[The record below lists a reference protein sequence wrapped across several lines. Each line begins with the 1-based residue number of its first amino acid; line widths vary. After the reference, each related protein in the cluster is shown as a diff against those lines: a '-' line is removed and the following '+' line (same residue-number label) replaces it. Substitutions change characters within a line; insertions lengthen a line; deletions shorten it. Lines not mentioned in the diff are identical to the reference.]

1 MLNTTG
7 LMAAAVKNKT
17 TNKSPVGAFLYPLK
31 KCQKVLIFIVTMK
44 NYILPFRD
52 LVVHPGLTVP
62 VYIDNPLSVA
72 CIEAATKSNQKV
84 VITPQHS
91 WNYPTSAGDIYDT
104 GTIGDIAQVL
114 RLPDGTLHAIIR
126 TTDVVSLSDIN
137 VDGGLFTAEAAPI
150 EILDDSNFEQTLA
163 LRDKVAENMQAL
175 SIARKF
181 KLDKMRAIIQNYPM
195 AAFVDSV
202 IQSAEIDTD
211 EAVRILK
218 AQSWREKLMLLL
230 EQINLMAETAKIEES
245 INRRIHQQ
253 MENGRREAI
262 LQEKMRAI
270 QKEMGDDSEEMDT
283 ENLRKRIE
291 RSNMTQDAKEKA
303 LSEWK
308 RMRSMSPMSNEGG
321 LLKTYI
327 EEMLSM
333 PWGKADIAPIDLKT
347 ARSVLDS
354 QHSGM
359 QSVKERILEHIAVMK
374 KTGGNHG
381 SILCFVGAPG
391 VGKTSLCKSIAEAL
405 GRKYQRISLGG
416 ISDEAH
422 FRGHRKTY
430 IGAQT
435 GRIMDALKR
444 CKANN
449 PVIVLDEIDKMGK
462 DWRGD
467 PESALLEILDP
478 EQNKSFRD
486 HYLEVDFDLSNVLF
500 IATANSLNMSNALK
514 DRMEIIEIPGYSED
528 EKVQIA
534 KEHLI
539 ARAAKENGWDIDNI
553 IISDDAIR
561 HIIRNYTSEDG
572 VRELQR
578 ELSALLR
585 RSLLEH
591 NCEDVKTEFTK
602 EKIDELLAI
611 RKSMNLSKKIGF
623 GVRA

>member
-1 MLNTTG
+1 
-7 LMAAAVKNKT
+7 
-17 TNKSPVGAFLYPLK
+17 
-31 KCQKVLIFIVTMK
+31 MK
-44 NYILPFRD
+44 QYILPFRD
-52 LVVHPGLTVP
+52 LIVHPGLTVP
-62 VYIDNPLSVA
+62 VYIDNPMSVA
-72 CIEAATKSNQKV
+72 CIEAATAMGKRL

-91 WNYPTSAGDIYDT
+91 WSYPSEPDDIYAI
-104 GTIGDIAQVL
+104 GTIGDIAQAL
-114 RLPDGTLHAIIR
+114 RMPDGALHVIIR
-126 TTDVVSLSDIN
+126 TTDVVNLSDISIEN
-137 VDGGLFTAEAAPI
+137 GLFTANVTPI
-150 EILDDSNFEQTLA
+150 EFMDDSNTEQTLA
-163 LRDKVAENMQAL
+163 LRDKIVENMQLL
-175 SIARKF
+175 SISKKF
-181 KLDKMRAIIQNYPM
+181 KMDKLRSVVQDYPM
-195 AAFVDSV
+195 PAFVDSV
-202 IQSAEIDTD
+202 IQTAEIDTD
-211 EAVRILK
+211 KAIKILGTP
-218 AQSWREKLMLLL
+218 SWHEKLVLLL
-230 EQINLMAETAKIEES
+230 EQINLMAETAKIEDS

-270 QKEMGDDSEEMDT
+270 QREMGEDSEEMDT
-283 ENLRKRIE
+283 ENVRKRIE
-291 RSNMTQDAKEKA
+291 RSSMPAEAKEKA

-321 LLKTYI
+321 LLKTYLD
-327 EEMLSM
+327 ELLAM
-333 PWGKADIAPIDLKT
+333 PWGKSDKSEIDLKT
-347 ARSVLDS
+347 ARAVLDS

-359 QSVKERILEHIAVMK
+359 QCVKERILEHIAVMK
-374 KTGGNHG
+374 KTGGNQG

-391 VGKTSLCKSIAEAL
+391 VGKTSLCRSIADAL
-405 GRKYQRISLGG
+405 GRKYHRISLGG

-449 PVIVLDEIDKMGK
+449 PVIVLDEIDKMGR

-534 KEHLI
+534 REHLI
-539 ARAAKENGWDIDNI
+539 ERAAKDTGWNVDNI
-553 IISDDAIR
+553 IISDDALR
-561 HIIRNYTSEDG
+561 HIIRNYTTEQG

-578 ELSALLR
+578 ELTAILR
-585 RSLLEH
+585 RSLLE
-591 NCEDVKTEFTK
+591 NDGEDVKTEFTP
-602 EKIDELLAI
+602 EKIDELLSI
-611 RKSMNLSKKIGF
+611 RKTAGMSKRIGF
-623 GVRA
+623 GLNV

>member
-1 MLNTTG
+1 
-7 LMAAAVKNKT
+7 
-17 TNKSPVGAFLYPLK
+17 
-31 KCQKVLIFIVTMK
+31 MK

-62 VYIDNPLSVA
+62 IYVDNPASVS
-72 CIEAATKSNQKV
+72 CVEAAAQQNQQL
-84 VITPQHS
+84 VIAAQHS
-91 WNYPTSAGDIYDT
+91 WSYPSSPEDIYDV
-104 GTIGDIAQVL
+104 GTIGDIVQVL
-114 RLPDGTLHAIIR
+114 RMPDGALHAIVR
-126 TTDVVSLSDIN
+126 TTSVVRLADIGIEN
-137 VDGGLFTAEAAPI
+137 GLFMANTTPI
-150 EILDDSNFEQTLA
+150 EIVDDSAMEQTIA

-175 SIARKF
+175 SMSKKF
-181 KLDKMRAIIQNYPM
+181 KLDKLRAIIQNYPM
-195 AAFVDSV
+195 PAFIDSV
-202 IQSAEIDTD
+202 IQTAEIDTD
-211 EAVRILK
+211 DAVRILC
-218 AQSWREKLMLLL
+218 ATSWREKLVMLL
-230 EQINLMAETAKIEES
+230 EQINLMAETAKIENS
-245 INRRIHQQ
+245 INRRIQQQ

-270 QKEMGDDSEEMDT
+270 QREMGDDDEEMDT
-283 ENLRKRIE
+283 TNMRKRIE
-291 RSNMTQDAKEKA
+291 RSAMPAEAKEKA

-321 LLKTYI
+321 LLKTYL
-327 EEMLSM
+327 EELLAM
-333 PWGKADIAPIDLKT
+333 PWDKSDATPIDLKA
-347 ARSVLDS
+347 ARAVLDS
-354 QHSGM
+354 EHSGM
-359 QSVKERILEHIAVMK
+359 TGVKERILEHIAVMK
-374 KTGGNHG
+374 KTGGAQG

-391 VGKTSLCKSIAEAL
+391 VGKTSLCKSIAAAL
-405 GRKYQRISLGG
+405 CRKYQRISLGG

-444 CKANN
+444 CKSNN
-449 PVIVLDEIDKMGK
+449 PVIVLDEIDKMGR

-534 KEHLI
+534 REHLI
-539 ARAAKENGWDIDNI
+539 ARAAHDTGWNVDNI
-553 IISDDAIR
+553 IIGDDALR
-561 HIIRNYTSEDG
+561 HIIRNYTSEQG

-578 ELSALLR
+578 ELTAVLR
-585 RSLLEH
+585 RTLLEH
-591 NCEDVKTEFTK
+591 DGEDVKTEFTP
-602 EKIDELLAI
+602 EKIDELLAV
-611 RKSMNLSKKIGF
+611 RKSATMAKRIGF
-623 GVRA
+623 GLRA

>member
-1 MLNTTG
+1 
-7 LMAAAVKNKT
+7 
-17 TNKSPVGAFLYPLK
+17 
-31 KCQKVLIFIVTMK
+31 MK
-44 NYILPFRD
+44 QYILPFRD
-52 LVVHPGLTVP
+52 LVVSQGLTVP
-62 VYIDNPLSVA
+62 IYIDNAMSVA
-72 CIEAATKSNQKV
+72 CIEAAARDGQKI
-84 VITPQHS
+84 VITAQHS
-91 WNYPTSAGDIYDT
+91 WAYPALPDDIYDV
-104 GTIGDIAQVL
+104 GTIGEIAQVL
-114 RLPDGTLHAIIR
+114 RMPDGALHAIIK
-126 TTDVVSLSDIN
+126 TTDAVKLSNITVIN
-137 VDGGLFTAEAAPI
+137 GLFTADVTPI
-150 EILDDSNFEQTLA
+150 EILDDANTNQTLA
-163 LRDKVAENMQAL
+163 LRDKIAENMQVL
-175 SIARKF
+175 SVAKKF
-181 KLDKMRAIIQNYPM
+181 KLDKLRMIIQDYPLP
-195 AAFVDSV
+195 AFIDSV
-202 IQSAEIDTD
+202 IQTAGIDTD
-211 EAVRILK
+211 DAVKIL
-218 AQSWREKLMLLL
+218 AANSWYEKLVLLL

-245 INRRIHQQ
+245 INRRIQRQ

-270 QKEMGDDSEEMDT
+270 QHEMGEDTEEMDT
-283 ENLRKRIE
+283 ENVRKRIE
-291 RSNMTQDAKEKA
+291 RSAMPAEAKEKA
-303 LSEWK
+303 MSEWK

-321 LLKTYI
+321 LLKTYLD
-327 EEMLSM
+327 ELLSM
-333 PWGKADIAPIDLKT
+333 PWGKSDKSDIDLKS
-347 ARSVLDS
+347 ARAVLDS

-359 QSVKERILEHIAVMK
+359 QGVKERILEHIAVMK
-374 KTGGNHG
+374 KTGGNQG

-405 GRKYQRISLGG
+405 GRKYHRISLGG

-449 PVIVLDEIDKMGK
+449 PVIVLDEIDKMGR

-534 KEHLI
+534 REHLI
-539 ARAAKENGWDIDNI
+539 ERAAKDTGWNVDNI
-553 IISDDAIR
+553 IISDDALR
-561 HIIRNYTSEDG
+561 HIIRNYTSEQG

-578 ELSALLR
+578 ELTAILR
-585 RSLLEH
+585 RSLLE
-591 NCEDVKTEFTK
+591 NDGEDVKTEFTPQ
-602 EKIDELLAI
+602 KIDSMLAL
-611 RKSMNLSKKIGF
+611 RKSAVLSKRIGF
-623 GVRA
+623 GISA

>member
-1 MLNTTG
+1 
-7 LMAAAVKNKT
+7 
-17 TNKSPVGAFLYPLK
+17 
-31 KCQKVLIFIVTMK
+31 MK

-62 VYIDNPLSVA
+62 IYVDNPASVS
-72 CIEAATKSNQKV
+72 CVEAAAQQNQQL
-84 VITPQHS
+84 VIAAQHS
-91 WNYPTSAGDIYDT
+91 WSYPSSPDDIYDV
-104 GTIGDIAQVL
+104 GTIGDIVQVL
-114 RLPDGTLHAIIR
+114 RMPDGALHAIVR
-126 TTDVVSLSDIN
+126 TTSVVRLADIGIEN
-137 VDGGLFTAEAAPI
+137 GLFMANTTPI
-150 EILDDSNFEQTLA
+150 EIVDDSAMEQTIA

-175 SIARKF
+175 SMSKKF
-181 KLDKMRAIIQNYPM
+181 KLDKLRAIIQNYPM
-195 AAFVDSV
+195 PAFIDSV
-202 IQSAEIDTD
+202 IQTAEIDTD
-211 EAVRILK
+211 DAVRILC
-218 AQSWREKLMLLL
+218 ATSWREKLVMLL
-230 EQINLMAETAKIEES
+230 EQINLMAETAKIENS
-245 INRRIHQQ
+245 INRRIQQQ

-270 QKEMGDDSEEMDT
+270 QREMGDDDEEMDT
-283 ENLRKRIE
+283 TNMRKRIE
-291 RSNMTQDAKEKA
+291 RSAMPAEAKEKA

-321 LLKTYI
+321 LLKTYL
-327 EEMLSM
+327 EELLAM
-333 PWGKADIAPIDLKT
+333 PWDKSDATPIDLKA
-347 ARSVLDS
+347 ARAVLDS
-354 QHSGM
+354 EHSGM
-359 QSVKERILEHIAVMK
+359 TGVKERILEHIAVMK
-374 KTGGNHG
+374 KTGGAQG

-391 VGKTSLCKSIAEAL
+391 VGKTSLCKSIAAAL

-444 CKANN
+444 CKSNN
-449 PVIVLDEIDKMGK
+449 PVIVLDEIDKMGR

-534 KEHLI
+534 REHLI
-539 ARAAKENGWDIDNI
+539 ARAAHDTGWNVDNI
-553 IISDDAIR
+553 IIGDDALR
-561 HIIRNYTSEDG
+561 HIIRNYTSEQG

-578 ELSALLR
+578 ELTAVLR
-585 RSLLEH
+585 RTLLEH
-591 NCEDVKTEFTK
+591 DGEDVKTEFTP
-602 EKIDELLAI
+602 EKIDELLAV
-611 RKSMNLSKKIGF
+611 RKSATMAKRIGF
-623 GVRA
+623 GLRA

>member
-1 MLNTTG
+1 MR
-7 LMAAAVKNKT
+7 
-17 TNKSPVGAFLYPLK
+17 
-31 KCQKVLIFIVTMK
+31 

-52 LVVHPGLTVP
+52 LVVHPGLAVP
-62 VYIDNPLSVA
+62 IYVDNPLSVA
-72 CIEAATKSNQKV
+72 CIEAATKDNQQLI
-84 VITPQHS
+84 ITPQRS
-91 WNYPTSAGDIYDT
+91 WSYPTGADDLYNV

-114 RLPDGTLHAIIR
+114 RMPDGALHAIIR
-126 TTDVVSLSDIN
+126 TTGVVNLSNIS
-137 VDGGLFTAEAAPI
+137 VDSGIFTADTTPI
-150 EILDDSNFEQTLA
+150 QMENDDAFDQTIA
-163 LRDKVAENMQAL
+163 LRDKIAENLQSL
-175 SIARKF
+175 SVTRKF
-181 KLDKMRAIIQNYPM
+181 KLDKLRAIIQNYPM

-202 IQSAEIDTD
+202 MQSTEIDTD
-211 EAVRILK
+211 DAVRILRTP
-218 AQSWREKLMLLL
+218 SWREKLMILL
-230 EQINLMAETAKIEES
+230 ERINLIAETAKIENS
-245 INRRIHQQ
+245 INRRIQQQ
-253 MENGRREAI
+253 MENGRRDAI

-270 QKEMGDDSEEMDT
+270 QREMGDDSEEVDT

-291 RSNMTQDAKEKA
+291 RSAMPQDAKEKA

-327 EEMLSM
+327 EELLAM
-333 PWGKADIAPIDLKT
+333 PWDKSDNAPIDLKT
-347 ARSVLDS
+347 ARAVLDS
-354 QHSGM
+354 EHSGM
-359 QSVKERILEHIAVMK
+359 QGVKERILEHIAVMK

-391 VGKTSLCKSIAEAL
+391 VGKTSLCKSIAAAL

-449 PVIVLDEIDKMGK
+449 PVIVLDEIDKMGR

-478 EQNKSFRD
+478 EQNKTFRD

-534 KEHLI
+534 REHLI
-539 ARAAKENGWDIDNI
+539 KRAASDTGWNPENI
-553 IISDDAIR
+553 IISDDALRHLIR
-561 HIIRNYTSEDG
+561 DYTSEDG

-578 ELSALLR
+578 ELTALLR
-585 RSLLEH
+585 RTLLEH
-591 NCEDVKTEFTK
+591 DCEDVRTEFTPQ
-602 EKIDELLAI
+602 KIDELLSV
-611 RKSMNLSKKIGF
+611 RKSATLSKRIGF
-623 GVRA
+623 GARA

>member
-1 MLNTTG
+1 
-7 LMAAAVKNKT
+7 
-17 TNKSPVGAFLYPLK
+17 
-31 KCQKVLIFIVTMK
+31 MK
-44 NYILPFRD
+44 QYILPFRD
-52 LVVHPGLTVP
+52 LVVNPGLTVP
-62 VYIDNPLSVA
+62 IYIDNAMSVA
-72 CIEAATKSNQKV
+72 CIEAAAREGQKI
-84 VITPQHS
+84 VITAQHS
-91 WNYPTSAGDIYDT
+91 WAYPALPDDIYDV
-104 GTIGDIAQVL
+104 GTIGEIAQVL
-114 RLPDGTLHAIIR
+114 RMPDGALHAIIK
-126 TTDVVSLSDIN
+126 TTDAVKLSNITVIN
-137 VDGGLFTAEAAPI
+137 GLFTADVTPI
-150 EILDDSNFEQTLA
+150 EILDDANTNQTLA
-163 LRDKVAENMQAL
+163 LRDKIAENMQVL
-175 SIARKF
+175 SVAKKF
-181 KLDKMRAIIQNYPM
+181 KLDKLRMIIQDYPLP
-195 AAFVDSV
+195 AFIDSV
-202 IQSAEIDTD
+202 IQTAGIDTD
-211 EAVRILK
+211 DAVKIL
-218 AQSWREKLMLLL
+218 AANSWYEKLVLLL

-245 INRRIHQQ
+245 INRRIQRQ

-270 QKEMGDDSEEMDT
+270 QHEMGEDTEEMDT
-283 ENLRKRIE
+283 ENVRKRIE
-291 RSNMTQDAKEKA
+291 RSAMPAEAKEKA
-303 LSEWK
+303 MSEWK

-321 LLKTYI
+321 LLKTYLD
-327 EEMLSM
+327 ELLSM
-333 PWGKADIAPIDLKT
+333 PWGKSDKSDIDLKS
-347 ARSVLDS
+347 ARAVLDS

-359 QSVKERILEHIAVMK
+359 QGVKERILEHIAVMK
-374 KTGGNHG
+374 KTGGNQG

-405 GRKYQRISLGG
+405 GRKYHRISLGG

-449 PVIVLDEIDKMGK
+449 PVIVLDEIDKMGR

-534 KEHLI
+534 REHLI
-539 ARAAKENGWDIDNI
+539 ERAAKDTGWNVDNI
-553 IISDDAIR
+553 IISDDALR
-561 HIIRNYTSEDG
+561 HIIRNYTSEQG

-578 ELSALLR
+578 ELTAILR
-585 RSLLEH
+585 RSLLE
-591 NCEDVKTEFTK
+591 NDGEDVKTEFTPQ
-602 EKIDELLAI
+602 KIDSLLAL
-611 RKSMNLSKKIGF
+611 RKSAVLSKRIGF
-623 GVRA
+623 GISA

>member
-1 MLNTTG
+1 
-7 LMAAAVKNKT
+7 
-17 TNKSPVGAFLYPLK
+17 
-31 KCQKVLIFIVTMK
+31 MK

-62 VYIDNPLSVA
+62 IYVDNPASVS
-72 CIEAATKSNQKV
+72 CVEAAAQQNQQL
-84 VITPQHS
+84 VIAAQHS
-91 WNYPTSAGDIYDT
+91 WSYPSSPDDIYDV
-104 GTIGDIAQVL
+104 GTIGDIVQVL
-114 RLPDGTLHAIIR
+114 RMPDGALHAIVR
-126 TTDVVSLSDIN
+126 TTSVVRLADIGIEN
-137 VDGGLFTAEAAPI
+137 GLFMANTTPI
-150 EILDDSNFEQTLA
+150 EIVDDSAMEQTIA

-175 SIARKF
+175 SMSKKF
-181 KLDKMRAIIQNYPM
+181 KLDKLRAIIQNYPM
-195 AAFVDSV
+195 PAFIDSV
-202 IQSAEIDTD
+202 IQTAEIDTD
-211 EAVRILK
+211 DAVRILC
-218 AQSWREKLMLLL
+218 ATSWREKLVMLL
-230 EQINLMAETAKIEES
+230 EQINLMAETAKIENS
-245 INRRIHQQ
+245 INRRIQQQ

-270 QKEMGDDSEEMDT
+270 QREMGDDDEEMDT
-283 ENLRKRIE
+283 TNMRKRIE
-291 RSNMTQDAKEKA
+291 RSAMPAEAKEKA

-321 LLKTYI
+321 LLKTYL
-327 EEMLSM
+327 EELLAM
-333 PWGKADIAPIDLKT
+333 PWDKSDATPIDLKA
-347 ARSVLDS
+347 ARAVLDS
-354 QHSGM
+354 EHSGM
-359 QSVKERILEHIAVMK
+359 TGVKERILEHIAVMK
-374 KTGGNHG
+374 KTGGAQG

-391 VGKTSLCKSIAEAL
+391 VGKTSLCKSIAAAL

-422 FRGHRKTY
+422 IRGHRTTY

-444 CKANN
+444 CKSNN
-449 PVIVLDEIDKMGK
+449 PVIVLDEIDKMGR

-534 KEHLI
+534 REHLI
-539 ARAAKENGWDIDNI
+539 ARAAHDTGWNVDNI
-553 IISDDAIR
+553 IIGDDALR
-561 HIIRNYTSEDG
+561 HIIRNYTSEQG

-578 ELSALLR
+578 ELTAVLR
-585 RSLLEH
+585 RTLLEH
-591 NCEDVKTEFTK
+591 DGEDVKTEFTP
-602 EKIDELLAI
+602 EKIDELLAV
-611 RKSMNLSKKIGF
+611 RKSATMAKRIGF
-623 GVRA
+623 GLRA

>member
-1 MLNTTG
+1 MR
-7 LMAAAVKNKT
+7 
-17 TNKSPVGAFLYPLK
+17 
-31 KCQKVLIFIVTMK
+31 

-72 CIEAATKSNQKV
+72 CIEAATKFNQKI

-91 WNYPTSAGDIYDT
+91 WGYPATAEDIYDI

-126 TTDVVSLSDIN
+126 TTDVVNLSDIN
-137 VDGGLFTAEAAPI
+137 VENGLFTAETTPI
-150 EILDDSNFEQTLA
+150 EIADDSNFEQTIA

-175 SIARKF
+175 SAVRKF
-181 KLDKMRAIIQNYPM
+181 KIDKMRAIIQNYPM
-195 AAFVDSV
+195 AAFIDSV
-202 IQSAEIDTD
+202 IQSADLDTD
-211 EAVRILK
+211 EAVRILR
-218 AQSWREKLMLLL
+218 AQSWRDKLMLLL

-291 RSNMTQDAKEKA
+291 RSAMPQDAKEKA
-303 LSEWK
+303 MSEWK

-321 LLKTYI
+321 LLKTYL
-327 EEMLSM
+327 EELLSM
-333 PWGKADIAPIDLKT
+333 PWGKSDKAPIDLNA
-347 ARSVLDS
+347 ARKVLDS
-354 QHSGM
+354 EHSGM
-359 QSVKERILEHIAVMK
+359 QAVKERILEHIAVMK
-374 KTGGNHG
+374 KTGGNQG

-444 CKANN
+444 CKSNN
-449 PVIVLDEIDKMGK
+449 PVIVLDEIDKMGR

-478 EQNKSFRD
+478 EQNKAFRD

-534 KEHLI
+534 REHLI
-539 ARAAKENGWDIDNI
+539 ARAAKDTGWNPDNI
-553 IISDDAIR
+553 VISDEALR

-578 ELSALLR
+578 ELTAMLR

-591 NCEDVKTEFTK
+591 DCEDVKTEFTPQ
-602 EKIDELLAI
+602 KIDELLSL
-611 RKSMNLSKKIGF
+611 RKSVAVSKKIGF